1 MHVAQSLYHD
11 HAPCKAMG
19 IRSVWVDRYGILSE
33 SVGGEGKREKELR
46 EEFGFVLR
54 VESLGEL
61 ADLVD
66 KAFKPKQ

>member
-11 HAPCKAMG
+11 HAPCKAMA
-19 IRSVWVDRYGILSE
+19 IRSIWVDRYGILAE
-33 SVGGEGKREKELR
+33 AVDGEGKGEEELR

-66 KAFKPKQ
+66 QAFAHEK